1 MPHPPQHPAPGG
13 RPRPPGEESTTGRAG
28 SIGDV
33 GAPGPWGRFP
43 GESAHTHGTHGES
56 PREGSHAGGGTDGG
70 PRSWTNPALGPHAR
84 LSRPDALP
92 EVDPPP
98 RRSRRS
104 WVYALLA
111 TIPVAA
117 LLAGYFL
124 LFATDRGDPRETAT
138 RVVDKINSGRFDAL
152 DGELCDS
159 NAPRLRRQLD
169 QLSTGRFELSLGEVV
184 ADGDTATAEVRGTY
198 TVAGTSQRVDQPLG
212 LRLEHGKWKVCDLAP

>member
-1 MPHPPQHPAPGG
+1 MSHPPQHPAPGG
-13 RPRPPGEESTTGRAG
+13 RPRIPGDESTTGRAG

-43 GESAHTHGTHGES
+43 GESAHTHGE
-56 PREGSHAGGGTDGG
+56 PPWEGSRAGEETDEDS
-70 PRSWTNPALGPHAR
+70 RSWTNPALGPHAH

-104 WVYALLA
+104 WMYALLA
-111 TIPVAA
+111 TISVAA
-117 LLAGYFL
+117 MLAGYFL
-124 LFATDRGDPRETAT
+124 LFATDRDAPRETAT

-159 NAPRLRRQLD
+159 NAPKLRRQLD
-169 QLSTGRFELSLGEVV
+169 QLSTGRFELSLGEVDV
-184 ADGDTATAEVRGTY
+184 DGDTATAGVRGTY
-198 TVAGTSQRVDQPLG
+198 IVAGTSQRVDQPLG
-212 LRLEHGKWKVCDLAP
+212 LRLENGKWKVCDLAP